1 MTELP
6 KTNPVFPAAGI
17 MKDLEAFLVD
27 LAYAAGDVIRPYFR
41 STLKVQNKTA
51 LADPGS
57 VGAPSAS
64 RSGYDPVT
72 AADREAESRMRE
84 LIKARYPDHGIYG
97 EEFGFTPGRAGLTW
111 VLDPIDGTRSF
122 MAGMLHWGVL
132 VALFNGQHSILGCL
146 YQPVLDELFVG
157 NAHRARLQHNNVRTS
172 LSTRRC
178 GHLADAV
185 LCCTDPNM
193 FIATSEQVAF
203 ADLLAQ
209 TKMSRYGGD
218 CYHYAL
224 LAMGLVDLCVEAR
237 LRPYDIQALVPIV
250 EGAGGMITTWAGDN
264 PADGGQIVA
273 AADPLIHREA
283 LRVLAPAAG
292 KGKGLG

>member
-6 KTNPVFPAAGI
+6 KTNPVFPAAGT
-17 MKDLEAFLVD
+17 MKELEEFLVE
-27 LAYAAGDVIRPYFR
+27 LAHVAGDVIRPYFR
-41 STLKVQNKTA
+41 STLKIQNKAT
-51 LADPGS
+51 LADPSSGS
-57 VGAPSAS
+57 ALAAS
-64 RSGYDPVT
+64 GSGYDPVT
-72 AADREAESRMRE
+72 AADHEAELRMRE
-84 LIKARYPDHGIYG
+84 LIKARYPEHGIYG
-97 EEFGFTPGRAGLTW
+97 EEFGFEPGRAGLTW

-122 MAGMLHWGVL
+122 IAGMLHWGVL

-157 NAHRARLQHNNVRTS
+157 NTHRARLQCNNTRTS
-172 LSTRRC
+172 LSTRTC
-178 GHLADAV
+178 GSLADAV

-193 FIATSEQVAF
+193 FMEKSEQAAF

-209 TKMSRYGGD
+209 TKISRFGGD

-283 LRVLAPAAG
+283 VRVLAPAAG
-292 KGKGLG
+292 KGLG